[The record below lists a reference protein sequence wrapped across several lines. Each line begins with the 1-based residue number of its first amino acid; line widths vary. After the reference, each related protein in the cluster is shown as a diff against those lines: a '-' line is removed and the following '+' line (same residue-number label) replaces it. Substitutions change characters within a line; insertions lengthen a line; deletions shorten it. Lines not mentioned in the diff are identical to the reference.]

1 MTPSA
6 STLPPPPDDVTRIG
20 TLAYFHSPAHQP
32 LRPRLAVLGISM
44 DDAVNAAGGRI
55 FDLSMAGWEVT
66 VVAGDLGNPRPA
78 WILGARALDL
88 DSVLAHRHR
97 GPQPQAVAISA
108 ALITTEARLRGRVQ
122 ECLDRGLIEVSIWGR
137 RYAEEA
143 VGRTES
149 TTHRLSH
156 AARAFKRQA
165 LRDVRGE
172 AEAVAATEDFR
183 TGLASRRLPHG
194 RDLART
200 GRLVR

>member
-44 DDAVNAAGGRI
+44 DDAVTAAGG
-55 FDLSMAGWEVT
+55 
-66 VVAGDLGNPRPA
+66 
-78 WILGARALDL
+78 
-88 DSVLAHRHR
+88 RHR

-108 ALITTEARLRGRVQ
+108 ALMATEARLRGRAQ

-156 AARAFKRQA
+156 AARAFKQQA

-200 GRLVR
+200 GRPVR

>member
-32 LRPRLAVLGISM
+32 LRPRLAAL
-44 DDAVNAAGGRI
+44 
-55 FDLSMAGWEVT
+55 MA
-66 VVAGDLGNPRPA
+66 
-78 WILGARALDL
+78 
-88 DSVLAHRHR
+88 
-97 GPQPQAVAISA
+97 
-108 ALITTEARLRGRVQ
+108 TEARLRGREQ
-122 ECLDRGLIEVSIWGR
+122 ECLDRGLIEVSTWGR

-183 TGLASRRLPHG
+183 TGIASRRLPHG

-200 GRLVR
+200 GRPVR